1 MSRAGSDRYDR
12 RGTPCGCPA
21 GLHRSPAESPLQAPF
36 PVGARKDA
44 APTPVRVDARKDA
57 GARLEGRHSWRP
69 LSSVGWVCLKLG
81 GWTSWVFS
89 SELPHR
95 PRSGEILREK
105 EWGFSY
111 PHSHG
116 GTKSPPSYSP
126 NSGPAG
132 DQRRQPWRRGG
143 QECPPSGGACFSQT
157 RGGRSFRS
165 FSGGGRGEEEHGRGR
180 DDAAARFF
188 LNARS

>member
-1 MSRAGSDRYDR
+1 MERWLSRR
-12 RGTPCGCPA
+12 RLGPA
-21 GLHRSPAESPLQAPF
+21 CFRRRFSRVAIGGRTR
-36 PVGARKDA
+36 GARKDA
-44 APTPVRVDARKDA
+44 LPSRRVKHAAPDARA
-57 GARLEGRHSWRP
+57 GRRSEGRRCSFGGASFLAPSFER
-69 LSSVGWVCLKLG
+69 WVYSELG

-157 RGGRSFRS
+157 KGGRSFRS
-165 FSGGGRGEEEHGRGR
+165 FSGWGRGEEEHGRGETIR
-180 DDAAARFF
+180 PPGF
-188 LNARS
+188 S